1 MTATSTNV
9 TAYVGGSN
17 QEVTITGTYLG
28 NLSIEEQPTASVAT
42 VSLEGTKLII
52 HPVGK
57 GTTNVTIKEAN
68 GNKLVTINIEVIEST
83 LTATSTNVT
92 LYVGGGTKQVTING
106 DNVGTLSVSGKP
118 TGSVATASL
127 QGSTLT
133 ITPVGAGSTN
143 VVVKE
148 GNGNKTVTIKITVLA
163 TSIIPQSIEL
173 YAGGTAKTVT
183 IQGLNMGTLTIEN
196 GPDTT
201 KATASISGTSLTVT
215 PVAAGTTSLT
225 LKEANGNKTATI
237 SITVLATSI
246 TATPNSLS
254 VKVSDGVQTVQLSG
268 TNAGAF
274 SIVTGPNSAVATAQI
289 SGSTLTITPIGKGET
304 SVVIKEGNGNK
315 QTTVS
320 ITVST
325 GVSAADIPST
335 DYGAIVNGYDC
346 SSEGVNNWLLFYSD
360 DENIYL
366 IADDYISYDYIPAN
380 STGHKPNKGFTS
392 YTGAVYFYNVLSDYT
407 GSASIIDEKLKALNN
422 DYFNVK
428 KYSSTNNNMK
438 AVAYMMDTN
447 AWSGYEG
454 EYAEY
459 AIGGPTIEMIMKSYS
474 EKYGVDYRAQASS
487 TIGYLASKDGGASWS
502 DYIAS
507 MLSTSDSTYVITSE
521 NIASGMWVASP
532 SAYSHYNSTN
542 SIVYLNCDGSINSST
557 IDFGQWRVPST
568 SMSKIW
574 Y

>member
-1 MTATSTNV
+1 MTIKEANGNKTVTINITVLETTLEATNTNVIAYIGGTNPQVTINGDNLGTLSIVTPSTETIARTSLQGRTLTITPVVAGKTSVTIKEANGNKEVTINIEVKATSMTATNTNVIAYVGGANPQVTINGDNLGTLSIVTPSTETIARTSLQGRTLTITPVAAGKTSVKIKEGNGNKEVTINIEVRQTSMTATSTNV

-183 IQGLNMGTLTIEN
+183 IQG
-196 GPDTT
+196 
-201 KATASISGTSLTVT
+201 
-215 PVAAGTTSLT
+215 
-225 LKEANGNKTATI
+225 
-237 SITVLATSI
+237 
-246 TATPNSLS
+246 
-254 VKVSDGVQTVQLSG
+254 QQR
-268 TNAGAF
+268 
-274 SIVTGPNSAVATAQI
+274 Q
-289 SGSTLTITPIGKGET
+289 
-304 SVVIKEGNGNK
+304 
-315 QTTVS
+315 
-320 ITVST
+320 
-325 GVSAADIPST
+325 
-335 DYGAIVNGYDC
+335 
-346 SSEGVNNWLLFYSD
+346 
-360 DENIYL
+360 
-366 IADDYISYDYIPAN
+366 
-380 STGHKPNKGFTS
+380 
-392 YTGAVYFYNVLSDYT
+392 
-407 GSASIIDEKLKALNN
+407 
-422 DYFNVK
+422 
-428 KYSSTNNNMK
+428 
-438 AVAYMMDTN
+438 
-447 AWSGYEG
+447 
-454 EYAEY
+454 
-459 AIGGPTIEMIMKSYS
+459 
-474 EKYGVDYRAQASS
+474 
-487 TIGYLASKDGGASWS
+487 
-502 DYIAS
+502 
-507 MLSTSDSTYVITSE
+507 
-521 NIASGMWVASP
+521 
-532 SAYSHYNSTN
+532 
-542 SIVYLNCDGSINSST
+542 
-557 IDFGQWRVPST
+557 
-568 SMSKIW
+568 
-574 Y
+574 